1 MQRYRVNYVLLI
13 GLIVGLFVA
22 AGSIYGIWVW
32 QMKGNANQILERA
45 NAAESEGD
53 YKQAVLLLNNYLGF
67 RPKDDEARV
76 RQAMLYVD
84 LAQKSLEEDEIRTF
98 VQSKQAISNALF
110 KFPGE
115 TELRSEFVE
124 LLSAPNVMGAF
135 AKEMLEHV
143 KVLLAAKPD
152 DTELMLKQ
160 ARCLNILKQPAEAAE
175 VLNKMVGYD
184 SATDQFV
191 DAEAV
196 TPNELDAYQMLSR
209 TLLQLER
216 KELAIRVEERMVEKN
231 PDTAEAYLE
240 RGQFYSAIDE
250 GEGSQNDYGKQAKED
265 LDKAYEL
272 APEKPEVLLAMA
284 AQAQKNGDFEGTR
297 DYLEKGLESGT
308 DMAVFYSAL
317 ARLEREK
324 GDYKSALEQ
333 LDRGMEKVDDRQKR
347 ILLVD
352 RIDVLIDAKNLTGA
366 EETIKEL
373 ETEMQMKLPQVEFQ
387 EARIMAARDQWLKAS
402 RALEEVRPKLSGNKR
417 LQTQLDLLLGIA
429 YQKVGFPEKALDV
442 FTQLA
447 RENPGNDRIRTQK
460 IAIERS
466 LGGGGSSD
474 DETDSSNFN
483 ARMAAELEKPEEEQN
498 WEAFDAFMTEWA
510 EKNNRTEVQTQLLR
524 AQVFVSRKKYA
535 EARDE
540 LRKAY
545 AMAKDD
551 LNVQRAVVRLVA
563 VDPDGGPEDALKL
576 LNRTVERFGDQWQLR
591 LDRADMIVAM
601 NNETLVDDLLA
612 LPEGIDDWERSHQIE
627 LWKGIATRLGRLG
640 KREESEEAWKKVA
653 DLSPNDLPTLMQV
666 FDLALARNDDE
677 AMQEAQKKVLDLVGS
692 KSDANWAFTEAARK
706 FVEYRRNPD
715 NKKLYDEILKLVD
728 TALEDR
734 PEWSAPYILRA
745 ELASMEREYLKALED
760 YKRGFDRGRGNARA
774 LSQYV
779 RLLAAQGSFQ
789 EAANQLKQF
798 DPSVNVI
805 LVGQLY
811 PTILLRT
818 GKYRDAA
825 EAADRL
831 AEAGKERGQVQL
843 WYGNFMQGIAGIGAA
858 PEDLREECQQKA
870 SAALAKA
877 VELGGDTPAPWLAHV
892 NNLLTSGKPDEAAAA
907 LREAQLTLEEDQQQL
922 LLARCYENMGRWF
935 DAENIYRNTH
945 EQNPKS
951 EQVARQL
958 ASFYLSKRYPLSDGR
973 VKAIKLI
980 NDVLRQSAED
990 PDSVARGNATWA
1002 RRTSARMLAA
1012 TGDYQN
1018 LLKAEKLLASNSV
1031 NGTLSVEDKLEMARL
1046 LAGRPEPV
1054 SRTKAVKL
1062 LEEVQSQQQL
1072 SPEFDLT
1079 LGKLY
1084 FAVGNWPK
1092 CREHMLR
1099 VITRYPDS
1107 FVVRDAYIRMLL
1119 NRGGDTDLKI
1129 AERQLPQLVR
1139 IAPRSPATLELASMV
1154 YSESGQEAKARQ
1166 ALQRML
1172 PSDLSKLDANGLRLV
1187 GRVAMLLTDLGDID
1201 TAEKLLQTLM
1211 QRSEVTLADQLQFI
1225 RFVGLHRDP
1234 NRAFQM
1240 LDDAAE
1246 DANLLAIID
1255 TATAI
1260 ARAKRDEVG
1269 DLFDSQIEGWLDRAE
1284 RDDPEA
1290 MDVALARAGLLD
1302 IQGKYEEAA
1311 KIYRNLLVSDELAG
1325 SRKAA
1330 VLNNLAYLLS
1340 LGAAEEQ
1347 STGEAV
1353 GLMREAI
1360 DILGPIS
1367 DILDTRATIWLGRGE
1382 YQAAVDDM
1390 ELAVT
1395 DKPTAS
1401 KYFHKA
1407 QAHMGLGQKGDALA
1421 AWEKAE
1427 NLGLSRESVG
1437 RLEQE
1442 AYDKLAAQMENLRQQ
1457 GNNL

>member
-22 AGSIYGIWVW
+22 AGSIYGVWVW
-32 QMKGNANQILERA
+32 QMTGNANQILDRA
-45 NAAESEGD
+45 NEAEAEGD
-53 YKQAVLLLNNYLGF
+53 YKEAVLLLNNYLGF
-67 RPKDDEARV
+67 RPKDDDVRV

-84 LAQKSLEEDEIRTF
+84 LAEKSLEEDEIRTF
-98 VQSKQAISNALF
+98 IQSKQAISNALF

-115 TELRSEFVE
+115 VELRSRFVE

-143 KVLLAAKPD
+143 KVLLASKPND
-152 DTELMLKQ
+152 SELLLKQ

-175 VLNKMVGYD
+175 VLYKMVGYD
-184 SATDQFV
+184 AATDQFV
-191 DAEAV
+191 DAQAI
-196 TPNELDAYQMLSR
+196 TPNELDAYRMLSR

-216 KELAIRVEERMVEKN
+216 KELAIRVEERMVENN
-231 PDTAEAYLE
+231 PDSAEAYLE
-240 RGQFYSAIDE
+240 RGQFYTAINE
-250 GEGSQNDYGKQAKED
+250 GEGSPNDYGKQAEAD
-265 LDKAYEL
+265 LNKAYEL
-272 APEKPEVLLAMA
+272 EPGKPEVLLAKA
-284 AQAQKNGDFEGTR
+284 AEAQKNGDFEATR
-297 DYLEKGLESGT
+297 EFLEKGLESDT
-308 DMAVFYSAL
+308 DMAVFYTAL
-317 ARLEREK
+317 SRLEREK

-352 RIDVLIDAKNLTGA
+352 RIDVLIDSKNLTGA

-373 ETEMQMKLPQVEFQ
+373 EEEMQMKLPQVEFQ
-387 EARIMAARDQWLKAS
+387 EARIMASRNQWLKAS
-402 RALEEVRPKLSGNKR
+402 RVLEEVRPKLSGDKR
-417 LQTQLDLLLGIA
+417 LQTQLDLLLGLA
-429 YQKVGFPEKALDV
+429 YQKVGYPEKALEV
-442 FTQLA
+442 FAQLA
-447 RENPGNDRIRTQK
+447 RENPGNDRIRQQTE
-460 IAIERS
+460 ALRVS
-466 LGGGGSSD
+466 LGGGSNVDKD
-474 DETDSSNFN
+474 DTNNFS
-483 ARMAAELEKPEEEQN
+483 ARLAAELEKPEEEQD
-498 WEAFDAFMTEWA
+498 WKAFNAYLNDWV
-510 EKNNRTEVQTQLLR
+510 EKNNRSEVQAQLLKS
-524 AQVFVSRKKYA
+524 QVFVSRKKYA

-576 LNRTVERFGDQWQLR
+576 LDRTVDRFGDQWQLR
-591 LDRADMIVAM
+591 LDRADMIVSM
-601 NNETLVDDLLA
+601 NNETLVEDLLA
-612 LPEGIDDWERSHQIE
+612 VPEGTEDWERSHQVE
-627 LWKGIATRLGRLG
+627 LWKGVASRLNRLG
-640 KREESEEAWKKVA
+640 KQEESEEAWKKVA
-653 DLSPNDLPTLMQV
+653 ELSPNDLPTLMQV
-666 FDLALARNDDE
+666 FQLALARNDDE

-706 FVEYRRNPD
+706 FVQYRREPGSE
-715 NKKLYDEILKLVD
+715 KLYNEILKLVD

-745 ELASMEREYLKALED
+745 ELATLERNYLKALED
-760 YKRGFDRGRGNARA
+760 YKKGFDRGRGNARA
-774 LSQYV
+774 ISQYV
-779 RLLAAQGSFQ
+779 RLLVAQGSFQ
-789 EAANQLKQF
+789 EAANLLEPF

-818 GKYRDAA
+818 GEFRDAA

-843 WYGNFMQGIAGIGAA
+843 WYGNFMQGLVGIAAA

-870 SAALAKA
+870 TEALAKA
-877 VELGGDTPAPWLAHV
+877 VELNGDNPAPWLAYF
-892 NNLLTSGKPDEAAAA
+892 NNLLTSGKPAEAAEV
-907 LREAQLTLEEDQQQL
+907 LRKAQLTLEEDQQQL

-935 DAENIYRNTH
+935 DAENIYRNTYS
-945 EQNPKS
+945 QNPES

-958 ASFYLSKRYPLSDGR
+958 ASFYLSKRYPLPDGQT
-973 VKAIKLI
+973 KAVKLI
-980 NDVLRQSAED
+980 NDILRQSAEET
-990 PDSVARGNATWA
+990 DSVSRQDSTWA
-1002 RRTSARMLAA
+1002 RRTAARMLAA
-1012 TGDYQN
+1012 SGDYQN
-1018 LLKAEKLLASNSV
+1018 LLKAEKVLASNSV

-1072 SPEFDLT
+1072 SPDLDLT
-1079 LGKLY
+1079 LGQLY
-1084 FAVGNWPK
+1084 FALGNWPK

-1099 VITRYPDS
+1099 LITRYPDS
-1107 FVVRDAYIRMLL
+1107 FAVRNAYIRMLL

-1129 AERQLPQLVR
+1129 AERQLPSLVK

-1154 YSESGQEAKARQ
+1154 YNKSGQESKARQ

-1172 PSDLSKLDANGLRLV
+1172 PSDLSELDATGLRV
-1187 GRVAMLLTDLGDID
+1187 VARVAMLLTELGDLEN
-1201 TAEKLLQTLM
+1201 AERLLQTLM
-1211 QRSEVTLADQLQFI
+1211 RRPEASLGDQLQFI
-1225 RFVGLHRDP
+1225 RFVGIHRDA

-1240 LDDAAE
+1240 LEEAAE
-1246 DANLLAIID
+1246 DDNLLAILE

-1260 ARAKRDEVG
+1260 VREKRDELG
-1269 DLFDSQIEGWLDRAE
+1269 DQFDDTIVSWLDRAE
-1284 RDDPEA
+1284 REDPGSVN
-1290 MDVALARAGLLD
+1290 VALARAGVLD
-1302 IQGKYEEAA
+1302 IQSKYEEAA
-1311 KIYRNLLVSDELAG
+1311 KIYRDILDNGDLVAR
-1325 SRKAA
+1325 RKAA
-1330 VLNNLAYLLS
+1330 VLNNLAYLLA

-1347 STGEAV
+1347 AAGEAV
-1353 GLMREAI
+1353 GLMRQAV
-1360 DILGPIS
+1360 DILGPIP

-1395 DKPTAS
+1395 ESPTAS

-1407 QAHMGLGQKGDALA
+1407 QAHMGLGQKGEALA

-1427 NLGLSRESVG
+1427 RLGLDRDSVG
-1437 RLEQE
+1437 WLEQE
-1442 AYDKLAAQMENLRQQ
+1442 EYDKLASQIEKVRKQ